1 MDADTDVGAQASI
14 GDWFARSEIEEV
26 FARDIHVIAFAVDLI
41 CLRHDGVEGVERELH
56 HAGMRHP
63 RAVVAVVCFSLLIGA
78 HFGKSFFVRLW
89 VVFDRNL
96 RGHSAHRES
105 GSPMARLNA
114 EQGVR
119 MHEMRG
125 HGDQGAVGQQK
136 IALVPEPFNT
146 REDVVPAATVEP
158 GRMIA

>member
-1 MDADTDVGAQASI
+1 
-14 GDWFARSEIEEV
+14 
-26 FARDIHVIAFAVDLI
+26 
-41 CLRHDGVEGVERELH
+41 
-56 HAGMRHP
+56 MRYP
-63 RAVVAVVCFSLLIGA
+63 SPVVAVVCFSLFISA
-78 HFGKSFFVRLW
+78 HLGKSFFVRLW

-105 GSPMARLNA
+105 ASAMARLNA

-125 HGDQGAVGQQK
+125 HGDQGAVGQQEV
-136 IALVPEPFNT
+136 ALVPKSFNT

-158 GRMIA
+158 GRVIA

>member
-1 MDADTDVGAQASI
+1 MG
-14 GDWFARSEIEEV
+14 
-26 FARDIHVIAFAVDLI
+26 
-41 CLRHDGVEGVERELH
+41 
-56 HAGMRHP
+56 HP
-63 RAVVAVVCFSLLIGA
+63 CAVVAVVCFSLFIGA
-78 HFGKSFFVRLW
+78 HLGKSFFVRLR

-125 HGDQGAVGQQK
+125 HGDQGAVGQQE

-146 REDVVPAATVEP
+146 REDVVPAAAVEP
-158 GRMIA
+158 GRMVAYGMPSSSCANLKTSFQMRASRWLSILGR